1 MPSISISLQHQRALA
16 SYPLFSPAFNS
27 VLFLLLVFLSP
38 SSGNTDLSDAQPSA
52 DLASAI
58 EWVQSFRSS
67 AAAAANACTQQSA
80 CLQAPSSQGE
90 CLYSSAAHLILGN
103 DSRPTNS
110 SCSQEQTDAYRSIVD
125 TMHNRFSTHSA
136 ILQPLLLSLKNLNQL
151 SSPPPSPSST
161 LSSKPPKPLASQSL
175 CTAPS
180 FSLSQR
186 VQDRFL
192 CSPPRPS
199 TTRCCARCKGMVRWL
214 SCRRRRRLSETSPRW

>member
-1 MPSISISLQHQRALA
+1 MQ
-16 SYPLFSPAFNS
+16 
-27 VLFLLLVFLSP
+27 FLLLLFLTP
-38 SSGNTDLSDAQPSA
+38 SSCNTDLSDAQPST

-151 SSPPPSPSST
+151 SSPPLALVHSLT
-161 LSSKPPKPLASQSL
+161 QASQAL
-175 CTAPS
+175 GQS
-180 FSLSQR
+180 FSMYSSLLLALAARAGPVSM
-186 VQDRFL
+186 FSS
-192 CSPPRPS
+192 SPVDDPLLRALQGNGALAELQAAQK
-199 TTRCCARCKGMVRWL
+199 TVADIAAVVAAV
-214 SCRRRRRLSETSPRW
+214 